1 MIFVLS
7 AFGITSPFIADLLR
21 PLVLIGMLRSLRFS
35 LVECGKDFYAS
46 MVILLTI
53 FAWIIIFAITGFY
66 LFRYQFE
73 GIKFFT
79 TFLQSVYSMVIALT
93 TANFPD
99 VLLPA
104 YRDNYWTM
112 LFFIV
117 YMLIGLY
124 FLLNLLIANVFS
136 KYKGR
141 LEERIVAHETRRHT
155 MVEQVYK

>member
-66 LFRYQFE
+66 LFRY
-73 GIKFFT
+73 
-79 TFLQSVYSMVIALT
+79 
-93 TANFPD
+93 
-99 VLLPA
+99 
-104 YRDNYWTM
+104 
-112 LFFIV
+112 
-117 YMLIGLY
+117 
-124 FLLNLLIANVFS
+124 
-136 KYKGR
+136 
-141 LEERIVAHETRRHT
+141 
-155 MVEQVYK
+155 

>member
-1 MIFVLS
+1 
-7 AFGITSPFIADLLR
+7 
-21 PLVLIGMLRSLRFS
+21 
-35 LVECGKDFYAS
+35 
-46 MVILLTI
+46 
-53 FAWIIIFAITGFY
+53 
-66 LFRYQFE
+66 
-73 GIKFFT
+73 
-79 TFLQSVYSMVIALT
+79 MVIALT

-155 MVEQVYK
+155 MVEQVYKKYDTTDKGHLTSTELGQFLAFVFDFNPKGKHGRD